1 MMKKLVLFLLLSA
14 SALPALAD
22 CWEEAG
28 ARYGIEPE
36 LLQAIAIV
44 ESGLNSA
51 AVNKNRNGTMDL
63 GLMQINS
70 SHLPVLGKF
79 NIDRNVLMNNPCQ
92 NVMTGAWIL
101 AGNMRHF
108 GYSWEAVGAY
118 NAGLAKTK
126 NKKTLREKYIKKV
139 VPHYIKLKNTQSV
152 KLAGNN
158 DKF

>member
-1 MMKKLVLFLLLSA
+1 MMKNLVLFLLLSA

-44 ESGLNSA
+44 ESGLNSG
-51 AVNKNRNGTMDL
+51 AVNKNRNGTIDL

-70 SHLPVLGKF
+70 SHLPGLGKF
-79 NIDRNVLMNNPCQ
+79 NIDRDVLMNNPCQ

-101 AGNMRHF
+101 AENMRHF

-126 NKKTLREKYIKKV
+126 IKKTLREKYINKV
-139 VPHYIKLKNTQSV
+139 IPHYIKLKKTQLGQV
-152 KLAGNN
+152 AVNN